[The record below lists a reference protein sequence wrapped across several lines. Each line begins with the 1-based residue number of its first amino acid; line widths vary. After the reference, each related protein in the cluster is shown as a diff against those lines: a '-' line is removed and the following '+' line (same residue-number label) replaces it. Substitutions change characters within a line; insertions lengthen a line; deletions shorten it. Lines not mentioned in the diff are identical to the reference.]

1 MSLRS
6 KREYVEAIFL
16 RYKNAS
22 RKEKTP
28 ILDQFCTVCGVPK
41 HPIRALGGF
50 KRFSK
55 ARKRDRRSPYHRND
69 ILNPVKKIW
78 LAAKVPCSKRLKAI
92 LPLWL
97 PGYGQH
103 FGTLC
108 PDATDALLRIS
119 PATIDRVLKP
129 VRVSSQRR
137 GRATTKPGS
146 LLRKHIPINTN
157 HWDESRPGFL

>member
-1 MSLRS
+1 MKRSLTHTICYPNNAGGVTMSLRS

-41 HPIRALGGF
+41 HP
-50 KRFSK
+50 
-55 ARKRDRRSPYHRND
+55 
-69 ILNPVKKIW
+69 
-78 LAAKVPCSKRLKAI
+78 KAI